1 MNYMHDKYDHDVN
14 NLLIIS
20 SDNTQVLSLK
30 IKYTEHIYMDGLR
43 NKFAIHFYKGI
54 CFIIFIL

>member
-30 IKYTEHIYMDGLR
+30 IKYTEQI
-43 NKFAIHFYKGI
+43 
-54 CFIIFIL
+54 